1 MLRIGPLTLG
11 VGHFKAVFDWTLKI
25 VFSMLILF
33 LTLSIIIG
41 TGRMFL
47 TVGDLLAEGELS
59 RDFLRVISDV
69 LTLFILIELSRSL
82 VEYFNTSRLRMTF
95 IVDAAIVFVL
105 REVMIQLFEHKITP
119 PEIYAM
125 SALLL
130 VMTVLRIGS
139 VVVYQRGL
147 GLDKA
152 ENEKPR
158 AEG

>member
-1 MLRIGPLTLG
+1 MAKSSLLAVR
-11 VGHFKAVFDWTLKI
+11 VSHFRALFDWTIKI
-25 VFSMLILF
+25 VFSVMIVF

-41 TGRMFL
+41 TGRMFM
-47 TVGDLLAEGELS
+47 TVNNLLAEGDLS
-59 RDFLRVISDV
+59 RDFLRIISDV

-82 VEYFNTSRLRMTF
+82 VEYFSTSRLRMTF

-119 PEIYAM
+119 TEIYAT

-139 VVVYQRGL
+139 VIVYQRGL
-147 GLDKA
+147 ALG
-152 ENEKPR
+152 EKPLGDGKS
-158 AEG
+158 ED

>member
-1 MLRIGPLTLG
+1 MRLG
-11 VGHFKAVFDWTLKI
+11 GFEFEVRHFKAIFNWTLNI
-25 VFSMLILF
+25 VFSLLIVF

-41 TGRMFL
+41 VARMFM
-47 TVGDLLAEGELS
+47 TVGDLLVQRELA

-82 VEYFNTSRLRMTF
+82 VEYFNTHRLRMTF

-119 PEIYAM
+119 VEIYAM

-130 VMTVLRIGS
+130 VLTVLRIGS
-139 VVVYQRGL
+139 IVVYQRGL
-147 GLDKA
+147 KLAGSD
-152 ENEKPR
+152 NEK
-158 AEG
+158 